1 MESTSDPA
9 STAMQQRD
17 SLHIATEEEIRAGR
31 TTDVYFVRTVEIL
44 EATGADR
51 PVRAEFIAKSLPNG
65 AGWAVL
71 AGLDEALA
79 LLEGLPVDVRAMPEG
94 SIFHPYEPV
103 LEISGSYLAFCLLET
118 ALLGLLCQASGVA
131 TKAARIRR
139 LAGDTMVASFGARRV
154 HPAIAPAIER
164 AAYIGGCDGVSVVK
178 SAELLQADPTGTT
191 PHSLILLIGDTVDA
205 MLAYERI
212 LPAGIPRIALI
223 DTFNDEKFEAIRV
236 AEALGGRLWGVRLDT
251 PASRR
256 GNFRRILEEVRW
268 ELDLRGFQHVK
279 LVVSGGLDE
288 EDIPQLVGL
297 VDAFGVGTSISAAKT
312 VDFAMDIVEIDGRP
326 IAKRG
331 KMSGAKEVW
340 YYPVSKRSLVLP
352 LGQQPPADQ
361 PGSEPV
367 KLLQPVLLAGR
378 LPRPL
383 PEARQIRSYVI
394 EQLAQLGS
402 DA

>member
-1 MESTSDPA
+1 MDNA
-9 STAMQQRD
+9 SGRTAREANQRD
-17 SLHIATEEEIRAGR
+17 SLHVASEKEIRAGR
-31 TTDVYFVRTVEIL
+31 TTDVYFFRTVEIL

-51 PVRAEFIAKSLPNG
+51 PVRAEFIAKSLPNS
-65 AGWAVL
+65 ADWAVL

-94 SIFHPYEPV
+94 TVFHPYEPV
-103 LEISGSYLAFCLLET
+103 VEISGSYLSFCVLET

-131 TKAARIRR
+131 TKAARIRK

-191 PHSLILLIGDTVDA
+191 PHSLILLVGDTVDA
-205 MLAYERI
+205 MLAYDRV

-236 AEALGGRLWGVRLDT
+236 AEALGDRLWGVRLDT

-288 EDIPQLVGL
+288 DDIPQLGGL

-312 VDFAMDIVEIDGRP
+312 VDFAMDIVEIDGQP

-340 YYPVSKRSLVLP
+340 YYPDSNRTLVLP
-352 LGQQPPADQ
+352 LNQQPPMEDGA
-361 PGSEPV
+361 EPR
-367 KLLQPVLLAGR
+367 KLLQPVLQAGQ
-378 LPRPL
+378 LLQPL
-383 PEARQIRSYVI
+383 PEARQIRSYVL
-394 EQLAQLGS
+394 EQLPRLASNQ
-402 DA
+402 

>member
-1 MESTSDPA
+1 MENSPDQAQSRESRP
-9 STAMQQRD
+9 D
-17 SLHIATEEEIRAGR
+17 SLHLATEDEIRAGR

-44 EATGADR
+44 EATQADR
-51 PVRAEFIAKSLPNG
+51 PVRAEFIAKSLPHG
-65 AGWAVL
+65 ADWAVL

-94 SIFHPYEPV
+94 TIFHPYQPV
-103 LEISGSYLAFCLLET
+103 MEISGSYLAFCVLET

-154 HPAIAPAIER
+154 HPAIAPAVER

-205 MLAYERI
+205 MLAYDRI
-212 LPAGIPRIALI
+212 LPPGIPRIALI

-236 AEALGGRLWGVRLDT
+236 AEVLGDRLWGVRLDT

-268 ELDLRGFQHVK
+268 ELDLRGFQNVK

-288 EDIPQLVGL
+288 DDIPELRGL
-297 VDAFGVGTSISAAKT
+297 ADAFGVGTSISAAKT
-312 VDFAMDIVEIDGRP
+312 VDFAMDIVEIDGKP
-326 IAKRG
+326 MAKRG

-340 YYPVSKRSLVLP
+340 YYPESNHSLVLP
-352 LGQQPPADQ
+352 LGQQPPAGQDGAA
-361 PGSEPV
+361 PR
-367 KLLQPVLLAGR
+367 KLLQPVLSDGQMLQ
-378 LPRPL
+378 PL
-383 PEARQIRSYVI
+383 PAVRQIRSHVL
-394 EQLAQLGS
+394 EQLARLS
-402 DA
+402 PDE